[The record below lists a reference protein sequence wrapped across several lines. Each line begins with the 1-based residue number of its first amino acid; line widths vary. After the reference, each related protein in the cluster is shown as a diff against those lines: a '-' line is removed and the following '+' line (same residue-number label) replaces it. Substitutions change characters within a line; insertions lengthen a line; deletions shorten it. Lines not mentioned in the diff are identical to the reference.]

1 MATTYLNGFDVR
13 PAYTTESGVVVF
25 TQGDGTDEFYP
36 NQLQCEAYG
45 YTYNQ
50 DTGMCEAFTFTENL
64 GESIRDENNN
74 IQGSDNTVER
84 GTNNTYIMGERNVVK
99 GLSRNNIIVGNS
111 NEISSGIN
119 NACVLGNYGIAN
131 RSGEVVIG
139 GGGFNGTGKGY
150 AQSSVITLTG
160 TTTDESTTSLFVNGN
175 PNVTTIER
183 SSGTVY
189 TSFEAKVIGVRT
201 GGTAAGSE
209 GDRIFLTTSGI
220 IYETTANEST
230 PVIVSTG
237 TVTGW
242 TANAAF
248 SGSNMLF
255 QVTGAADMDISWS
268 CTLHLYEMK
277 V

>member
-1 MATTYLNGFDVR
+1 MAIPYLTGYFVK
-13 PAYTTESGVVVF
+13 PASISAAGEVTF
-25 TQGDGTDEFYP
+25 TDGTNEFPP
-36 NQLQCEAYG
+36 NQQQCQAYG
-45 YTYNQ
+45 YKY
-50 DTGMCEAFTFTENL
+50 DIATGTCSAFPYTSN
-64 GESIRDENNN
+64 IPANVINENNN
-74 IQGSDNTVER
+74 IQGSQNKTET
-84 GTNNTYIMGERNVVK
+84 GTNNTYIMGESNIVK
-99 GLSRNNIIVGNS
+99 GSSRNNIIIGSN
-111 NEISSGIN
+111 NEISLEVN
-119 NACVLGNYGIAN
+119 NASVFGTFGIAE
-131 RSGEVVIG
+131 RSGEVVFG
-139 GGGFNGTGKGY
+139 GGGFTGAGKGY

-160 TTTDESTTSLFVNGN
+160 TTTDESPTSLFVNGDTS
-175 PNVTTIER
+175 VTAIAR
-183 SSGTVY
+183 GSGTVY

-209 GDRIFLTTSGI
+209 GDRIFLTTNGI
-220 IYETTANEST
+220 VYETTANEST

-248 SGSNMLF
+248 SGSDMLF

>member
-1 MATTYLNGFDVR
+1 MATPYLTGYFVKPISIDPIGEV
-13 PAYTTESGVVVF
+13 TF
-25 TQGDGTDEFYP
+25 TDGTNEFPP
-36 NQLQCEAYG
+36 NQQQCEAYG
-45 YTYNQ
+45 YKY
-50 DTGMCEAFTFTENL
+50 DIATGTCRAFTYTSN
-64 GESIRDENNN
+64 IPTNVINENNN
-74 IQGSDNTVER
+74 IQGSQNTTET
-84 GTNNTYIMGERNVVK
+84 GTNNTYIMGESNTVR
-99 GLSRNNIIVGNS
+99 GFSRNNIIIGNH
-111 NEISSGIN
+111 NEISADVN
-119 NACVLGNYGIAN
+119 NAAVFGTFGIAE

-139 GGGFNGTGKGY
+139 GGGFTGAGKGY

-160 TTTDESTTSLFVNGN
+160 TTTDESATSLFVNGDTS
-175 PNVTTIER
+175 VTTIAR
-183 SSGTVY
+183 GSGSVF

-201 GGTAAGSE
+201 GGTAAGSVD
-209 GDRIFLTTSGI
+209 DRIFLTTSGI
-220 IYETTANEST
+220 AYETTANEST

-255 QVTGAADMDISWS
+255 QVTGAADMNISWS

>member
-1 MATTYLNGFDVR
+1 MAIPYLTGYFVKPNFIA
-13 PAYTTESGVVVF
+13 PSGVVFF
-25 TQGDGTDEFYP
+25 TDGTNDFAP
-36 NQLQCEAYG
+36 NQKQCEAYG
-45 YTYNQ
+45 YRY
-50 DTGMCEAFTFTENL
+50 DKSTGTCKAFEYSTNL
-64 GESIRDENNN
+64 ELNTSNENNN
-74 IQGSDNTVER
+74 IQGFQNTTET
-84 GTNNTYIMGERNVVK
+84 GTNNTYIMGERNLVK
-99 GLSRNNIIVGNS
+99 GNSRNNIIIGDS
-111 NEISSGIN
+111 NEIANGVN
-119 NACVLGNYGIAN
+119 NACVFGNYGIAN

-160 TTTDESTTSLFVNGN
+160 TTTDESATSLFVNGD
-175 PNVTTIER
+175 PSVTTIER
-183 SSGTVY
+183 SSGNVF

-201 GGTAAGSE
+201 GGTAAGSDD
-209 GDRIFLTTSGI
+209 DRIFLTTSGI
-220 IYETTANEST
+220 VYETTANEST

-255 QVTGAADMDISWS
+255 QVTGAADMNISWS
-268 CTLHLYEMK
+268 CTLNLYEMK